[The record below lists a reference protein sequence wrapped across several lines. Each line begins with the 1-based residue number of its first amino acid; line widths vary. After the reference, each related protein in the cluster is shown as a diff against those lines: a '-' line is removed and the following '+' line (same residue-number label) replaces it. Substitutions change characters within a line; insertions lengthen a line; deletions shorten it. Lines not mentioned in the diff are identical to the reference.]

1 MEILSVFLSDGGGE
15 VNIKTDG
22 GFFAVTRS
30 DFRRFVSEYT
40 DENPEELLSC
50 DAETARELFP
60 VALDAEGEEELAY
73 LNEKLRALRYAL
85 YLLGIS
91 DKSTKQLLF
100 KLKQKGYS
108 ERAVNDAAAVLMQND
123 RLSDEA
129 FCRRKC
135 EILALGKHYGRARI
149 VRELCAKGIPSAL
162 CERVLDDM
170 EIDFDEQLQILCE
183 KLIREPITDRE
194 MRQKTIAKL
203 TRYGYGYEEISDCL
217 SSHFSESEDDAL

>member
-40 DENPEELLSC
+40 DEKPEELLSC

-60 VALDAEGEEELAY
+60 VVLDSGGEEELAY

-129 FCRRKC
+129 FWRWASTTA
-135 EILALGKHYGRARI
+135 ERASCASFAP
-149 VRELCAKGIPSAL
+149 REFRPLCANAFWTTWRS
-162 CERVLDDM
+162 
-170 EIDFDEQLQILCE
+170 ILTSSC
-183 KLIREPITDRE
+183 KFF
-194 MRQKTIAKL
+194 AK
-203 TRYGYGYEEISDCL
+203 S
-217 SSHFSESEDDAL
+217 